1 MGSKSFYVQQMVILC
16 SGWCSTVE
24 KNETHNWSWSHKT
37 QSGRILYTDN
47 WYTSFKLASD
57 LFKQFKWVFLVGTS
71 APTEKKSSE
80 DYYDIP
86 FRSLLCNKGIDTV
99 AREWSRR
106 ATTPIKGGGNNGQK
120 TGKKHVV
127 FVHTHLVDGG
137 DQTDTTTL

>member
-57 LFKQFKWVFLVGTS
+57 LFKQFKWVFLLEQVL
-71 APTEKKSSE
+71 PLR
-80 DYYDIP
+80 
-86 FRSLLCNKGIDTV
+86 RSLVKIMISHFEVCCVIRVLTLWHGNGQDV
-99 AREWSRR
+99 QQHQSR
-106 ATTPIKGGGNNGQK
+106 GGGNNGQK

-127 FVHTHLVDGG
+127 FVHTHLEDGG